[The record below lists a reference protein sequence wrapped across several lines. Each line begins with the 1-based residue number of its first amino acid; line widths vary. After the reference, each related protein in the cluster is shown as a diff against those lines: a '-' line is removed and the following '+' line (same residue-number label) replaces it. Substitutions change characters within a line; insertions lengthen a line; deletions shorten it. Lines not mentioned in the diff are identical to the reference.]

1 MYVTVAGRQLAN
13 KHLASQNLKSML
25 QSESIVLSSAKSMK
39 FNKLFFFYEF
49 DLPRKTSETTLKLS
63 PIFHCVHYQFFKL
76 QTR

>member
-1 MYVTVAGRQLAN
+1 MYVTVAGQQLAN

-25 QSESIVLSSAKSMK
+25 HSEFIVLSSANSMK
-39 FNKLFFFYEF
+39 FNKSFFYEF